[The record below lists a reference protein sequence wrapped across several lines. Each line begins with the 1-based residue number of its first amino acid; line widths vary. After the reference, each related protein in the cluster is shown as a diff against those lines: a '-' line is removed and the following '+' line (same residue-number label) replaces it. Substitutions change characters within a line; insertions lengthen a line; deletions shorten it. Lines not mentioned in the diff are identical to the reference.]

1 MEWWRKPVRMMRLDY
16 LDALKRMAES
26 DMDKLARWKKEEW
39 HINCEWVIGTPGIAP
54 GLGYLT
60 TFNTPKFE
68 KYPALGD
75 FDLIRE
81 YLPYAKK
88 YGIRVLAYL
97 NMHWYSYEFGRRHA
111 DWEQRVEDGRS
122 YGSVHPLYGSGT
134 TFCVNSGWRNWAFEL
149 IEEAMK
155 TGIDGVF
162 LDGPVVFPECCY
174 CESCRRKFSEKYGS
188 EIPSWEDWSNPLWKK
203 FIEFREESMV
213 EFLRDARQAV
223 KRVNDEGVIFLN
235 AGAWWPGGWRVARNI
250 EKLSEYQDFNG
261 AEAFF
266 HPGSQNVPL
275 IFWTLEAKH
284 LTAKGKPAVV
294 FSHHA
299 LGSWHYVPLPRF
311 EAEVSVAQTVSCGAN
326 PWFAVFD
333 YALDTRLD
341 DALTPMRN
349 IFGFL
354 SENEEYYTDTVSR
367 AEAALL
373 LSSQTST
380 FYLSGLRELYV
391 DPGTGV
397 EKDLRI
403 EEGSGQRKID
413 LKARKAMCDEIYTNS
428 ILGAATILS
437 RSHISYDI
445 VLDDALVNGELK
457 KYSLLILP
465 NSACLS
471 DKQISSIKD
480 FLREGGGIVCSFETG
495 CYDEYGDHRL
505 ENPLWSI
512 LGINGCD
519 GMMLPRVGEEYMKLA
534 DSQHKVFAIPAGALI
549 PRPVYNLKIF
559 SRGGAVPLCFFMNPI
574 GAYYSAPRGVSNY
587 AAIIYG
593 SHGKGRTV
601 YFSSLIEDFYARYR
615 MPDISR
621 IYADCIRLAIG
632 RPQAVEVD
640 APETVQFEVR
650 EQKSTGRILVHLVNT
665 TGDMQRP
672 ISSIAPLYNI
682 KIRIR
687 GSRPR
692 KVFKL
697 SDKSVLAGQELS
709 DCFEYTLDSLMVY
722 DVIVFEF

>member
-16 LDALKRMAES
+16 LDALNRMMES

-39 HINCEWVIGTPGIAP
+39 NINCEWVIGTPGTAS

-81 YLPYAKK
+81 YLPYARKH
-88 YGIRVLAYL
+88 GIRVLAYL
-97 NMHWYSYEFGRRHA
+97 NMHWYSYDFGKKHA

-174 CESCRRKFSEKYGS
+174 CASCREKFSIEYGG
-188 EIPSWEDWSNPLWKK
+188 EVPSWEDWSNPLWRK

-213 EFLRDARQAV
+213 DFLRDARQAV
-223 KRVNDEGVIFLN
+223 KRVNEEGVIFLN
-235 AGAWWPGGWRVARNI
+235 GGAWWPGSWRVARNI
-250 EKLSEYQDFNG
+250 EKLSEYEDFNG

-266 HPGSQNVPL
+266 HPGSQNMPL

-284 LTAKGKPAVV
+284 LVAKGKPAVV

-311 EAEVSVAQTVSCGAN
+311 EAEISVAQTVSCGAN

-333 YALDTRLD
+333 YALDTRLE
-341 DALTPMRN
+341 DALTPMRS
-349 IFGFL
+349 ILGFL
-354 SENEEYYTDTVSR
+354 SRNEEYYTDSVSK
-367 AEAALL
+367 AEVALL
-373 LSSQTST
+373 LSTQTST
-380 FYLSGLRELYV
+380 FYLSELRELYL

-397 EKDLRI
+397 ERDLRI
-403 EEGSGQRKID
+403 EEGTGQRKTD
-413 LKARKAMCDEIYTNS
+413 LKARKAICDEIYTNS

-437 RSHISYDI
+437 RSHIPYDVI
-445 VLDDALVNGELK
+445 LDDALAKGELE
-457 KYSLLILP
+457 KYSLIVLP

-471 DKQISSIKD
+471 DEQIRSIRGFIEK
-480 FLREGGGIVCSFETG
+480 GGSLLCSFETG
-495 CYDEYGDHRL
+495 CYNEYGDHRL

-512 LGINGCD
+512 LGVERCD

-534 DSQHKVFAIPAGALI
+534 DSKEKIFSMPAGALI
-549 PRPVYNLKIF
+549 PRPVYSLKTF
-559 SRGGAVPLCFFMNPI
+559 SKQDAATLCFFMNPI

-587 AAIIYG
+587 AAIICRR
-593 SHGKGRTV
+593 HGESRTI
-601 YFSSLIEDFYARYR
+601 YFSSLVEDFYTRYR
-615 MPDISR
+615 IPDILQV
-621 IYADCIRLAIG
+621 YADCIRFAT
-632 RPQAVEVD
+632 RKPPVVEVE
-640 APETVQFEVR
+640 APETVMFEVR
-650 EQKSTGRILVHLVNT
+650 EQRSTGRILVHLVNT
-665 TGDMQRP
+665 TGNMQRP
-672 ISSIAPLYNI
+672 ISSITRVHNI
-682 KIRIR
+682 KVRIR

-692 KVFKL
+692 KAFKL
-697 SDKSVLAGQELS
+697 SDRSMLPGRELP
-709 DCFEYTLDSLMVY
+709 DCFEFTLDSLMIY
-722 DVIVFEF
+722 DVIVFEP